1 MTANEIDKYG
11 MSNALH
17 CAILRGMIQ
26 IFNQLFTETK
36 IENNLPNPL
45 STKINA
51 NLKYTDVLNYFSQLN
66 SK

>member
-1 MTANEIDKYG
+1 MTANEIDNYG

-26 IFNQLFTETK
+26 IFNKLFPETE

-45 STKINA
+45 STKIKA
-51 NLKYTDVLNYFSQLN
+51 NIKYIDVLNYFSQLN
-66 SK
+66 SN